1 MAGEK
6 VHLTKEKETLLI
18 TVYRKAPE
26 NRLPQSLL
34 KNHFADEAVSLT
46 SSVPWRSPGH
56 AKRLTQSSRGRRD

>member
-46 SSVPWRSPGH
+46 SS
-56 AKRLTQSSRGRRD
+56 